1 MAVPGRVRA
10 GLEGDQAAGSMR
22 RCLSSEQGLNANR
35 VGKNGR
41 QAHSEEPVSR
51 CAQ

>member
-22 RCLSSEQGLNANR
+22 RSLSSEQGLNANR
-35 VGKNGR
+35 ASKSVGR
-41 QAHSEEPVSR
+41 PILRSR